1 MSLRVRR
8 PNLPLRGIRV
18 VEYPT
23 EFPHREVLEQKQAA
37 VAIARERLVGMVAAV
52 CAEEFLARPSFMGCR
67 NCDYGDL
74 CDAGERGLRD
84 WY

>member
-23 EFPHREVLEQKQAA
+23 EFPHRELLEQKLKGGGGDCARAA
-37 VAIARERLVGMVAAV
+37 GGDDRGRVCRGVCGEGVVREVPELRLWGFV
-52 CAEEFLARPSFMGCR
+52 
-67 NCDYGDL
+67 
-74 CDAGERGLRD
+74 
-84 WY
+84 